1 MVNNS
6 DNDAILFRASADG
19 GQIFDDK
26 INLSN
31 TADSNSTR
39 VKIDS
44 LANNVVVTW
53 WETNQSSDT
62 PVFSVSNDNAKTL
75 KNKDPIIFNDKYEF
89 NLLRNVK

>member
-53 WETNQSSDT
+53 WETNQTSDT
-62 PVFSVSNDNAKTL
+62 PVFRVSNDNAKTFGPML
-75 KNKDPIIFNDKYEF
+75 NVLINDTI
-89 NLLRNVK
+89 